1 MSLIVKR
8 AFVGGAVSALVM
20 GAGTFILGEVSGYEA
35 RALLSSSLAGINM
48 LCNTIILGASTILA
62 LMLTLLSI
70 SKASESKLSNAHYQ
84 HVLIVARTDT
94 ILIIITVITFLLL
107 NLPIT
112 ESKELPASWFS
123 MIYYISLAMAA
134 ILGGIFIAVVT
145 MLYGT
150 IANVIQIVGLQVKDH
165 PLIDH
170 GDEEEEIEEEADI
183 ASQKEEA
190 RKEL

>member
-8 AFVGGAVSALVM
+8 AFVGGAVSAVVM
-20 GAGTFILGEVSGYEA
+20 GAGTFVLGEVSGYEA

-70 SKASESKLSNAHYQ
+70 SKASESKLSNAYYR
-84 HVLIVARTDT
+84 HVLMVARTDT
-94 ILIIITVITFLLL
+94 ILIIVTVITFLLL

-134 ILGGIFIAVVT
+134 LIGGIFIAVVT

-150 IANVIQIVGLQVKDH
+150 ITNVIEIVGLQVKDH

-170 GDEEEEIEEEADI
+170 AEEEEEIEADI
-183 ASQKEEA
+183 VSKKEN
-190 RKEL
+190 